1 MKYTQNKKIMQ
12 VEETTL
18 VVGID
23 IASEEHYARAFDWR
37 GIEIGKVFRFS
48 NSREG
53 FDNFKEW
60 QEKLKKENKKE
71 KIICGAEPTG
81 HYWFGIGG
89 YLKENGIKLV
99 LVNPYHV
106 KRSKELD
113 DNSPTK
119 TDIKDPKTIAKL
131 VIDGR
136 YSEPYIAEKV
146 YAEIRILN
154 EIRMSLT
161 KEKVIIKNKVERW
174 LKIYFPE
181 YKEIFGD
188 WSKQGSLL
196 ILKHLP
202 LPEDIREKSKEEINE
217 IWRAKKLRAVGMK
230 RAEMLKEAAEK
241 SIGSKEGLR
250 SARKEVEILIKEY
263 ELKELHYEEIMT
275 EIEIMI
281 KEIKNTDKVLEIK
294 GIGLLTVA
302 GIIAEIGDISR
313 FESAKQIQKL
323 AGLSLME
330 TSSGK
335 HKGETSITRRG
346 RKRLRQ
352 ILFQASMPLVA
363 KNEEFKEL
371 HNHYITRDKNAL
383 KKKQSIVAISC
394 KLIRVVYAILKNG
407 TKYESGKVKEAIELK
422 KAV

>member
-37 GIEIGKVFRFS
+37 GVEVGKVMSFS

-53 FDNFKEW
+53 FEKLKTW
-60 QEKLKKENKKE
+60 MEKLKKENKKE
-71 KIICGAEPTG
+71 KIICGEEPTG
-81 HYWFGIGG
+81 HYWFGIGQ
-89 YLKENGIKLV
+89 YLKEEEIKLV

-119 TDIKDPKTIAKL
+119 TDKKDPKTIAKL

-146 YAEIRILN
+146 YSEIRILN

-161 KEKVIIKNKVERW
+161 KEKIIIKNKVERW

-181 YKEIFGD
+181 YKEVFSD

-196 ILKHLP
+196 ILKQLP
-202 LPEDIREKSKEEINE
+202 LPEDIRKKSKEEINE

-250 SARKEVEILIKEY
+250 SARKELEILIKEY
-263 ELKELHYEEIMT
+263 ELKEMYYTEIMD
-275 EIEIMI
+275 EIEIII
-281 KEIKNTDKVLEIK
+281 KEIKNAEKLLEIK
-294 GIGLLTVA
+294 GIGLGTVV
-302 GIIAEIGDISR
+302 GLIAEIGDISR

-352 ILFQASMPLVA
+352 ILFQAVMPLVA

-371 HNHYITRDKNAL
+371 HNHYITREKNAL
-383 KKKQSIVAISC
+383 RKKQSIVAISC

-407 TKYESGKVKEAIELK
+407 TRYEAGKVKEAIELK
-422 KAV
+422 KAG